1 LASSVR
7 APAAA
12 QRLSQRR
19 NSQNVLALW
28 FPAVAVLIWQA
39 TPCRMLKAPTLLIVG
54 GYDDVVIDLNEMAR
68 HQMRC
73 EVKQEIV
80 PGSTH
85 LFEEPGA
92 LECVAEFASDWF
104 SLHLARK

>member
-1 LASSVR
+1 
-7 APAAA
+7 
-12 QRLSQRR
+12 
-19 NSQNVLALW
+19 
-28 FPAVAVLIWQA
+28 
-39 TPCRMLKAPTLLIVG
+39 LLIVG